1 MSARRP
7 GRPNRAATAVMVAA
21 AAVAGLA
28 AAGCSQQP
36 TAPRASVGAC
46 IQFGIGAIRHHR
58 TVTSLPPA
66 CRGLTRAQVN
76 FAVGS
81 ALHSAAIGARGKARQ
96 RARIARASHFLQ
108 RLVTAVP
115 AQRRQ
120 PPAPVLATHQAS
132 RITLGLL
139 AAGTWLITV
148 ALGLSMMA
156 RWIARGRP
164 RRTPASQPRRS
175 PALNFA
181 HLGLALTGLLAWIAY
196 LATGVTAVAWA
207 ASALLPPVA
216 ALGMAL
222 VFLSPATTSP
232 VQSATTAQ
240 AVPRTASVLAGDD
253 PPRARRPPIL
263 ALSAHIAFAAA
274 TILLAFLT
282 AIGTS

>member
-1 MSARRP
+1 MSVHIP
-7 GRPNRAATAVMVAA
+7 GRGNRAAVAA
-21 AAVAGLA
+21 MATGAVLTGLAVTGCSHQA
-28 AAGCSQQP
+28 AAG
-36 TAPRASVGAC
+36 RASVGSC
-46 IQFGIGAIRHHR
+46 IQFGVEAIRQHR

-96 RARIARASHFLQ
+96 RARIGRASRFLQ

-115 AQRRQ
+115 EQPSQ
-120 PPAPVLATHQAS
+120 PPVPAPAGRQAS
-132 RITLGLL
+132 RTVLGLI
-139 AAGTWLITV
+139 AACTWLITV

-164 RRTPASQPRRS
+164 RRAPAGQPRRS

-207 ASALLPPVA
+207 ACALLPPVA
-216 ALGMAL
+216 GLGMTL
-222 VFLSPATTSP
+222 VFLPPPTSPAQRAP
-232 VQSATTAQ
+232 PAP
-240 AVPRTASVLAGDD
+240 AVPGKTASVPAGED
-253 PPRARRPPIL
+253 PPRDRRPPVL
-263 ALSAHIAFAAA
+263 AISIHIAFATA
-274 TILLAFLT
+274 TILFAFLT
-282 AIGTS
+282 AIGTG